1 MRKRYLIGGVILIA
15 AVGYLLYM
23 ALGSSTIYYV
33 TVSELLDKGQDTYE
47 TSIRVAGR
55 VADGSIEWNAKE
67 LELKFTVVEGGASLP
82 VIYEG
87 ARPDGFKAGADIVVE
102 GKYHSDK
109 IFRASSILIKCPS
122 KYVPEEE

>member
-102 GKYHSDK
+102 GKYHSNK